1 MGKVRGRLKLYA
13 SRSHPVV
20 DAASDSS
27 SAHLCSPVS
36 GEVSTGVL
44 LVEFSSG
51 DLTGSHS
58 KLNAK
63 ASGHFPF

>member
-1 MGKVRGRLKLYA
+1 MLAEAITWLMQ
-13 SRSHPVV
+13 HPTR
-20 DAASDSS
+20 
-27 SAHLCSPVS
+27 HLHIFVPPVS

-51 DLTGSHS
+51 DLKGSHS